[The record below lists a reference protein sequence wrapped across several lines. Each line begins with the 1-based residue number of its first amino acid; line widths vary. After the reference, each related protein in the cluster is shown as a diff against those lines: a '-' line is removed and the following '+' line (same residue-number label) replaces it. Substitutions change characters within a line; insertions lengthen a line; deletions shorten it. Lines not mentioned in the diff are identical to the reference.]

1 MTPGDWI
8 LFAVVGTLATNHVLI
23 RLPGWEQRAW
33 LFWLVQLMNLGASA
47 YLLAAG
53 LPGFTDNLTV
63 VNYVLALL
71 FIVRTVQN
79 NNRWGKRDRGAAGGS
94 DDDARKAAI
103 REALRRG
110 EAAASADGALPS
122 TDGAPDGALDGD
134 GPR

>member
-33 LFWLVQLMNLGASA
+33 LFWLVQLMNLGASG

-79 NNRWGKRDRGAAGGS
+79 NNRWGKRARGAAGGA
-94 DDDARKAAI
+94 DDDSRKAAI

-110 EAAASADGALPS
+110 EAAANADGALPS
-122 TDGAPDGALDGD
+122 TDEALEGD